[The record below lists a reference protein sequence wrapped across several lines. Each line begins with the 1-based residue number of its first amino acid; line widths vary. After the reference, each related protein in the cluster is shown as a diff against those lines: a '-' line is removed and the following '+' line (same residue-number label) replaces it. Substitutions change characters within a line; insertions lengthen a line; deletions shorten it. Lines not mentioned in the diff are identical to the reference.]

1 MKDDIEG
8 KRGVGVD
15 WSQQCNRDAA
25 MKTMG
30 RGIFEICVE
39 RGGGRG

>member
-1 MKDDIEG
+1 
-8 KRGVGVD
+8 
-15 WSQQCNRDAA
+15 

-39 RGGGRG
+39 RGGGRGEGEREVGEEGRVRWRERKGWR